1 MGSTFK
7 SPKAPAPMNVEAV
20 GRQQQQQNTTNAYQ
34 QAAFNRPNQTDSFGN
49 TLNYAQSG
57 TDAQGNPIFS
67 VNQQLGQTGQQMAG
81 GFAGLGQAYFDQ
93 AGNRPDL
100 GSGAALDRA
109 YSAATANI
117 EPRFQRAN
125 DQMVNRLRNQGLDPT
140 SEAYKSQVNDLAL
153 QQHEA
158 RNSLYSQLQGQMF
171 NQGLAE
177 RNQQMGE
184 LNPGLQFGMGTTRP
198 NVVNTPGVN
207 VGNVDYV
214 GLNQARYAQ
223 EMEQYRQKQ
232 AARSAGL
239 GGLASLGGTVIGGV
253 LGGPIGASI
262 GGSLGGAFGGGGG
275 MGMPGGGSAFAGA
288 NDPAGSYYYYG

>member
-1 MGSTFK
+1 
-7 SPKAPAPMNVEAV
+7 MNVGAV
-20 GRQQQQQNTTNAYQ
+20 GAQQQQQNTANAFQ
-34 QAAFNRPNQTDSFGN
+34 QAAFNRPNQSDAFGN

-93 AGNRPDL
+93 AANRPDL

-140 SEAYKSQVNDLAL
+140 SEAYKSQANDLAL

-171 NQGLAE
+171 NQGLAQ
-177 RNQQMGE
+177 RQQQMGE

-223 EMEQYRQKQ
+223 EMEQYKQKQ

-262 GGSLGGAFGGGGG
+262 GKSLGNALGGGGG
-275 MGMPGGGSAFAGA
+275 MGMPGGGSAFAGD

>member
-1 MGSTFK
+1 
-7 SPKAPAPMNVEAV
+7 MNVEAV
-20 GRQQQQQNTTNAYQ
+20 GKQQQQQNTSNAWQ
-34 QAAFNRPNQTDSFGN
+34 QAAFNRPNQSDAFGN
-49 TLNYAQSG
+49 TLNYSQTG

-67 VNQQLGQTGQQMAG
+67 VAQQLGQTGQQMAG
-81 GFAGLGQAYFDQ
+81 GFAGLGQQYFNQ

-100 GSGAALDRA
+100 SSNAALDRA

-158 RNSLYSQLQGQMF
+158 RNNLYSQLQGQMF

-177 RNQQMGE
+177 RQQQMGE
-184 LNPGLQFGMGTTRP
+184 LNPGLQFGINTTRP
-198 NVVNTPGVN
+198 NLVNTPGVN

-214 GLNQARYAQ
+214 GLNQAKYAQ
-223 EMEQYRQKQ
+223 EMEAYKQQQ
-232 AARSAGL
+232 AAKSSMM
-239 GGLASLGGTVIGGV
+239 GGLASMGGTIIGGM

-262 GGSLGGAFGGGGG
+262 GGSLGSSIGGGGG
-275 MGMPGGGSAFAGA
+275 MGMPGGSSYYAGA
-288 NDPAGSYYYYG
+288 NDPAGYYSYYG